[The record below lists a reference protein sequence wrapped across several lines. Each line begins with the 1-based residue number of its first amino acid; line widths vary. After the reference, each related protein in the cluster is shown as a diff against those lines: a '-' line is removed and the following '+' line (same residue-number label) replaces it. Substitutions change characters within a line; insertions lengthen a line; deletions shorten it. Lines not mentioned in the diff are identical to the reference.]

1 MQSKDRTTNEHT
13 VFLGKTADF
22 EGKLKF
28 FGSTRIEGC
37 YKGNISGEGVLEVA
51 EDSRI
56 EADVHAN
63 QISVLGE
70 VRGNIF
76 AEEKIEIK
84 STARIFG
91 KIEAPIVIM
100 EAGAV
105 FQGKC
110 RNQKPEIQEKEEYKI
125 KSSVRPKSS
134 GPVGPHE

>member
-1 MQSKDRTTNEHT
+1 MQSKNRVLNEHT

-28 FGSTRIEGC
+28 LGTTRIEGC
-37 YKGNISGEGVLEVA
+37 YKGHISGEGILEVA
-51 EDSRI
+51 KDSRI

-63 QISVLGE
+63 QVSVLGE

-91 KIEAPIVIM
+91 QIEAPIIVM

-110 RNQKPEIQEKEEYKI
+110 RNRKPEILEKEEHEI
-125 KSSVRPKSS
+125 KSSVRPKPNE
-134 GPVGPHE
+134 PV